1 MLLHADITEKI
12 LGIFYKVYNQL
23 GYGFLEKVYEN
34 SLIIEFKM
42 MDLLCI
48 QQSAIKVYYAETE
61 VGNYFAD
68 ILVENKIIV
77 EIKAG
82 KGEIIKEHEMQI
94 FNYLKATNYEVG
106 LLLHF
111 GEKPTFK
118 RVVFSNEY
126 K

>member
-82 KGEIIKEHEMQI
+82 KGEI
-94 FNYLKATNYEVG
+94 LKNMKCKY
-106 LLLHF
+106 
-111 GEKPTFK
+111 
-118 RVVFSNEY
+118 SII
-126 K
+126 

>member
-1 MLLHADITEKI
+1 MLLYADITDKI
-12 LGIFYKVYNQL
+12 LSSFYKVYNTL

-34 SLIIEFKM
+34 SLLIEFKKTG
-42 MDLLCI
+42 LFSN
-48 QQSAIKVYYAETE
+48 QQANIKVFYEENE

-82 KGEIIKEHEMQI
+82 KGEIIKEHEMQLS
-94 FNYLKATNYEVG
+94 NYLKATNYEVG
-106 LLLHF
+106 LILHF
-111 GEKPTFK
+111 GEKPIFK
-118 RVVFSNEY
+118 RIVFSNEY

>member
-12 LGIFYKVYNQL
+12 LGCFYKVYNQL

-34 SLIIEFKM
+34 SLMIEFKM
-42 MDLLCI
+42 MSLFCM
-48 QQSAIKVYYAETE
+48 QQSAIKVYYAGTE

-82 KGEIIKEHEMQI
+82 KGEIMKENEMQI
-94 FNYLKATNYEVG
+94 
-106 LLLHF
+106 
-111 GEKPTFK
+111 
-118 RVVFSNEY
+118 SN
-126 K
+126 

>member
-1 MLLHADITEKI
+1 
-12 LGIFYKVYNQL
+12 
-23 GYGFLEKVYEN
+23 
-34 SLIIEFKM
+34 M

-82 KGEIIKEHEMQI
+82 KGEI
-94 FNYLKATNYEVG
+94 LKNMKCKY
-106 LLLHF
+106 
-111 GEKPTFK
+111 
-118 RVVFSNEY
+118 SII
-126 K
+126 

>member
-1 MLLHADITEKI
+1 MLLHADITDKI
-12 LGIFYKVYNQL
+12 LSSFYKVYNTL

-34 SLIIEFKM
+34 SLMVEFNTC
-42 MDLLCI
+42 DFLCI
-48 QQSAIKVYYAETE
+48 QQAGIKVYYAENE

-77 EIKAG
+77 EVKAG
-82 KGEIIKEHEMQI
+82 KGEILKEHEVQI
-94 FNYLKATNYEVG
+94 SNYLKATNYEVG
-106 LLLHF
+106 LILYF